1 MFTNAGNVIQKE
13 NTMFMNTKWY
23 HLAMLI
29 TIIVLLHS
37 CTEMAFIGGSATV
50 AISQNPYAKAY
61 SGIDVITIMST
72 EKDIKS
78 HIYDELKEKN
88 ERD

>member
-1 MFTNAGNVIQKE
+1 
-13 NTMFMNTKWY
+13 
-23 HLAMLI
+23 
-29 TIIVLLHS
+29 
-37 CTEMAFIGGSATV
+37 MAFIGGSATV

-78 HIYDELKEKN
+78 HVYDELKEKN
-88 ERD
+88 ENK

>member
-23 HLAMLI
+23 HLAMLV
-29 TIIVLLHS
+29 TIIVLLQS
-37 CTEMAFIGGSATV
+37 CTEMALIGGSATI

-78 HIYDELKEKN
+78 HVYDELKEKN
-88 ERD
+88 EHE